1 MPLFSFKAINKEG
14 QSYEGTMEA
23 RDRVGVYQKIKN
35 DGETMVYVHEIG
47 SKNSFLS
54 IFRIG
59 NIFAGKVKTQE
70 KIQFARNL
78 GSMIDAGLSVSR
90 ALSVFERQTK
100 NKKLKEILVELIA
113 SIDKGETLSQG
124 MQKFPD
130 VFTSLFV
137 SMVRAGEESGNMSQS
152 LKVISLQME
161 KIYTLQKRIQG
172 AMMYPAVIVAL
183 MAVIAVLML
192 VFVVPTLTLTF
203 KELGVELPLSTR
215 ILIGVSDFL
224 SHNFILTILLA
235 LLFFSSVTAFART
248 KQGSRLIDMIMLKT
262 PVISDL
268 TKEINS
274 ARTARTLASLLSAGV
289 DFIVAIRITGDV
301 LQNSF
306 YKDLLKKAEMQV
318 EKGENISKVLSERTD
333 LYPIFVSEMASVGEE
348 TGKIT
353 DMFAGVAQFYE
364 DEVDQKTRDMSTI
377 IEPVL
382 MILVGIGVGFF
393 VFAMIGPTYSLV
405 DVIQ

>member
-14 QSYEGTMEA
+14 QSYEGTTEA
-23 RDRVGVYQKIKN
+23 RDRIAVYQKIKN
-35 DGETMVYVHEIG
+35 DGETVVYVHEMG
-47 SKNSFLS
+47 QKSSFLS
-54 IFRIG
+54 VFRLK

-78 GSMIDAGLSVSR
+78 GSMIDAGLSISR
-90 ALSVFERQTK
+90 ALAVFERQTK
-100 NKKLKEILVELIA
+100 NKKLKEILAELIA
-113 SIDKGETLSQG
+113 SIDRGETLSQG

-152 LKVISLQME
+152 LKVIALQME

-172 AMMYPAVIVAL
+172 AMIYPAVIVCL
-183 MAVIAVLML
+183 MGIIAILML
-192 VFVVPTLTLTF
+192 VFVVPTLTKTF
-203 KELGVELPLSTR
+203 TELGVELPLSTR

-224 SHNFILTILLA
+224 SNNFILTILFLI
-235 LLFFSSVTAFART
+235 LLFSSVVTFSRT
-248 KQGSRLIDMIMLKT
+248 KQGSRLIDLMMLKL
-262 PVISDL
+262 PLVSGL

-274 ARTARTLASLLSAGV
+274 ARTARTLSSLLSAGV
-289 DFIVAIRITGDV
+289 DLIVAIRITGDV

-318 EKGENISKVLSERTD
+318 EKGENVSEVLSQRTD

-348 TGKIT
+348 TGKLT
-353 DMFAGVAQFYE
+353 EMFMGVAQFYE

-377 IEPVL
+377 IEPLL
-382 MILVGIGVGFF
+382 MIVVGIGVGFF